1 MVMEKTDH
9 VMLVGPGANI
19 FAQEMGVPEVDPFE
33 LVSKEVKEEYERFK
47 QYSTV
52 VHDLFDFK
60 LPSSSSHTGGQGGSL
75 PGESVQSGHDTV
87 GAVAIDLKGNIAAGT
102 STGGISLKRVGR
114 VGDSPL
120 VGSGAYCDNG
130 SGGVSCTGHGEQI
143 AKVLLAQH
151 ALTTLQSKKSD
162 GSSSLG
168 ESVLKQSLEY
178 MLERVGGRGGM
189 IMLTKEGDVAKCFTT
204 KRMAW
209 ASVNKR
215 GELESGL

>member
-1 MVMEKTDH
+1 MEKSDH
-9 VMLVGPGANI
+9 VMLVGSGANL
-19 FAQEMGVPEVDPFE
+19 FAKEMSVPEIDPFD
-33 LVSKEVKEEYERFK
+33 LVSQEAKGEYERFK
-47 QYSTV
+47 KYSTV
-52 VHDLFDFK
+52 VHDLFDVKKNK
-60 LPSSSSHTGGQGGSL
+60 LPSSSHNDNPSDSL
-75 PGESVQSGHDTV
+75 GGESEQLGHDTV
-87 GAVAIDLKGNIAAGT
+87 GAVAIDLTGNIAAGT

-120 VGSGAYCDNG
+120 VGSGAYCDNA
-130 SGGVSCTGHGEQI
+130 SGGVSCTGHGESI

-151 ALTTLQSKKSD
+151 ALTLLQSKRSD
-162 GSSSLG
+162 DSSSLG
-168 ESVLKQSLEY
+168 ESSLKQSLEY

-189 IMLTKEGDVAKCFTT
+189 IMVTKEGDVAKCYTT